1 MASPLPIVIQ
11 GQDEPNFH
19 RVIMADRQGGEAVGD
34 YIKTLNPQNVL
45 LLNVDAKTDH
55 AVGYERF
62 KGIKAALTDIPYTE
76 VITDFKLDTAK
87 RDAKMAMAADQFD
100 LVIGA
105 TDRIAV
111 GAMQSGYALQQTPQ
125 YIGFGQSFFSETV
138 TPNLTS
144 FEFNFFEAGK
154 QLYQLFTKVRDENPQ
169 TIQRVVID
177 GQLVIRDSTQPKQ

>member
-1 MASPLPIVIQ
+1 M
-11 GQDEPNFH
+11 
-19 RVIMADRQGGEAVGD
+19 
-34 YIKTLNPQNVL
+34 
-45 LLNVDAKTDH
+45 DH

-62 KGIKAALTDIPYTE
+62 KGIKAALTDIPHTE
-76 VITDFKLDTAK
+76 VITDFKLDIAK
-87 RDAKMAMAADQFD
+87 RDAKTAMAADQFD

-111 GAMQSGYALQQTPQ
+111 GAMQAGYALHQKPQ

-154 QLYQLFTKVRDENPQ
+154 QLYELFIKVRDENPQ
-169 TIQRVVID
+169 TIQRVVMD
-177 GQLVIRDSTQPKQ
+177 GQLVIRESTGSKP